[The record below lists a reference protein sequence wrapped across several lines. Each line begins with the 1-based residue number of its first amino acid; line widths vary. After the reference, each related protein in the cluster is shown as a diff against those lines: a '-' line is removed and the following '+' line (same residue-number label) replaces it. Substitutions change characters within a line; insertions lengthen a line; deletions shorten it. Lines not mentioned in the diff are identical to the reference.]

1 MVSESAANKGGGYR
15 GGCALCRLTAAAAAP
30 TAAALCSLSGVVQP
44 FWISQAQAIVFYS
57 FTKNAALVGKAKGHG
72 FIVAR

>member
-1 MVSESAANKGGGYR
+1 MCRPSLLPPPPSPTK
-15 GGCALCRLTAAAAAP
+15 LCR
-30 TAAALCSLSGVVQP
+30 ALLFLSGVQP